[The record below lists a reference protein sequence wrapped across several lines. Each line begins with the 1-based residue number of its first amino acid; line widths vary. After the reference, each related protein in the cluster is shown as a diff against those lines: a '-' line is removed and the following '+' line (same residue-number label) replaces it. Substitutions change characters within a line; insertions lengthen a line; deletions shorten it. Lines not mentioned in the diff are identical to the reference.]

1 MVDTAA
7 DSVDSAGNH
16 DEVGILGTEDDP
28 RTGSCLDVARNPAG
42 GSLGVMGNR
51 LNHVTGSVLNTTK
64 LTLILRMLRVSV
76 RGCVRSVLVRMRW
89 WLRCCWWRLRTNNR

>member
-16 DEVGILGTEDDP
+16 DEVGILGTEDDH

-51 LNHVTGSVLNTTK
+51 LNHVISSISNTTT
-64 LTLILRMLRVSV
+64 LTLILRMLRVSM
-76 RGCVRSVLVRMRW
+76 RGWVRSVLVWMRW
-89 WLRCCWWRLRTNNR
+89 WRCGWWRLQTNSR